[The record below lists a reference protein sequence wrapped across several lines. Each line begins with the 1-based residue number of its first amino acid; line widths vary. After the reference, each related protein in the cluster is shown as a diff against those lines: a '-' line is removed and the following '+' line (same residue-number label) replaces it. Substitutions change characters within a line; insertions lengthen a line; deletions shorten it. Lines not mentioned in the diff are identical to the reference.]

1 MREDFKHRSLMR
13 ERLLSNGVDPYPHVF
28 RLTHTIEQILSTVE
42 SSGLPEEPI
51 ATAGRIYAIRPH
63 GGTTFLDIKDD
74 GNKIQCQLRRDKLG
88 LSPYNHFKEYVERGD
103 IIGVSGPLFYTK
115 RGELTLQT
123 EKAAMLCKVLYDLP
137 RTWFGLKDVETR
149 YRQRHFDLLLNEEVR
164 TLFITRSKII
174 STIRGYFDRNGFL
187 EVETPVIQPSYG
199 GANAKAFRTHIN
211 ALDEN
216 WYLQISPELYLKRLV
231 IGGYNKVY
239 TICKNFRNES
249 IDVRHNPEFSMLEAY
264 QAYAD
269 YTDMMKLIED
279 LISTTASKILESPK
293 IDLNGT
299 EIDLTPPWQVMT
311 MYEALDR
318 LAGLKIKQM
327 DDTEIQSILHQADLE
342 VPGGYNRG
350 LAIAKVFEHYCEDHL
365 TQPTFITDYPKET
378 VPLCKTH
385 RSAPELIERFEL
397 YIYRMEMANAYTELN
412 DPIIQEQLF
421 KQEAERRDLGD
432 EQAHPYDADF
442 VEALRY
448 GMPPTGGLGIGID
461 RLVMI
466 LTGEAS
472 IKEVILFPMMK
483 TGNRT

>member
-123 EKAAMLCKVLYDLP
+123 EKAAMLCEVLYDLP